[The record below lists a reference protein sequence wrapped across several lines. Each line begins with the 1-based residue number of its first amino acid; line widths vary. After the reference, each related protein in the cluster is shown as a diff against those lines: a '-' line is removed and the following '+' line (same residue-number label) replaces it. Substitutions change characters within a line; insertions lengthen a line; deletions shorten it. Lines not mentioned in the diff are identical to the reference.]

1 MKKWLKERQQQQ
13 ELEAALG
20 VPPLVPPF
28 SSTSTSRAAAD
39 AATAATSSEASTGGS
54 ATTTATGKKRG
65 KFAYGV
71 SVQKEREQMLVAME
85 GFRNSIAAAGVCLD
99 PEASAALEGIMTGE
113 LLEAAGVAGGSAA
126 WRDDP
131 AGSAANSRAAGGIYQ
146 SITGGSTADKDSAN
160 SFSNSATISHD
171 ECAHQLVEM
180 LHLLKK
186 APPMGGGLLL
196 SEGSQGFSS
205 SSSSSDAGG
214 EGSNNEHRDSS
225 DSDGEVEQGKAGVS
239 SSTTTTRGN
248 TRSRGKTAGHGQGL
262 SAFPT
267 SSATSASL
275 LSSHLERVDQLRK
288 RKRGAPNNG
297 KLQSARVRTFRLLIL
312 RPFFFR
318 RSFRN

>member
-20 VPPLVPPF
+20 VQPLVPPF
-28 SSTSTSRAAAD
+28 SSTSRVAAD
-39 AATAATSSEASTGGS
+39 AATAATSSEASAGGS

-65 KFAYGV
+65 KFAYGI

-113 LLEAAGVAGGSAA
+113 LLEAAGVAGGSAS

-131 AGSAANSRAAGGIYQ
+131 AGIAANSRAAGGIYQ
-146 SITGGSTADKDSAN
+146 SITGSSAADKDSAN
-160 SFSNSATISHD
+160 SFSNSAAISHD

-186 APPMGGGLLL
+186 APPMGGGLLM

-225 DSDGEVEQGKAGVS
+225 DSDGDVEEGKAGVS
-239 SSTTTTRGN
+239 SSTTNTRGN

-297 KLQSARVRTFRLLIL
+297 KL
-312 RPFFFR
+312 
-318 RSFRN
+318 

>member
-39 AATAATSSEASTGGS
+39 AATAPTSSEASTGGS
-54 ATTTATGKKRG
+54 ASTTATGKKRG
-65 KFAYGV
+65 KFAYGI

-186 APPMGGGLLL
+186 APPMGGGLLM
-196 SEGSQGFSS
+196 SEGSQGFSSS

-214 EGSNNEHRDSS
+214 EGSNNEHRYSG
-225 DSDGEVEQGKAGVS
+225 DSDGEVEEDTARVS
-239 SSTTTTRGN
+239 SSTTNTRGN
-248 TRSRGKTAGHGQGL
+248 TRSRGKTAGLGQGQGL

-267 SSATSASL
+267 SSATSATSASL

-297 KLQSARVRTFRLLIL
+297 KL
-312 RPFFFR
+312 
-318 RSFRN
+318 